1 MTGHE
6 HMSDDELA
14 AYAAE
19 VLNPRRLS
27 RNAGAGGVAAAILTA
42 DGNVYRG
49 VCIDATSGMGFC
61 AEHSAA
67 AAMITAG
74 EALIERVVVVWADER
89 GRVWR
94 VPPCGRCREFLN
106 QLDER
111 NIEASVLLE
120 GGRVSLDALLPHSGW
135 PTTDDEAAN

>member
-1 MTGHE
+1 MSGHQD
-6 HMSDDELA
+6 MGDDELA

-19 VLNPRRLS
+19 VLNGRRLS
-27 RNAGAGGVAAAILTA
+27 KDATAGGVAAAIVTPG
-42 DGNVYRG
+42 GNVYRG

-74 EALIERVVVVWADER
+74 EAQIERVVAVWADER

-94 VPPCGRCREFLN
+94 VPPCGRCREFLS

-111 NIEASVLLE
+111 NIEAVVLLD
-120 GGRVSLDALLPHSGW
+120 GGRVSLDALLPQSGW
-135 PTTDDEAAN
+135 PSSDETTA